1 MGQTFNIYCDE
12 SCHLEHDDQEVMVLG
27 AVWCLEDKAREAFV
41 RLREIR
47 EAHGLARAFEIKWT
61 KVSPAKVEFY
71 RDVLDYFFDDDDL
84 CFRAIVIPN
93 KSKLRHDAFGQTH
106 DEWYYKMYFDML
118 KVIFSPQ
125 ARYRVYLD
133 YKDTQGAAKVEHLHR
148 IICDNMYDFS
158 HQIVERMQLVRSH
171 EVELLQLADLLIGA
185 IAYANRGLTGST
197 AKTTLVSRMRV
208 RSDYSLT
215 RTTLY
220 RENKVNLLRWQARE
234 ESSG

>member
-1 MGQTFNIYCDE
+1 
-12 SCHLEHDDQEVMVLG
+12 
-27 AVWCLEDKAREAFV
+27 
-41 RLREIR
+41 
-47 EAHGLARAFEIKWT
+47 
-61 KVSPAKVEFY
+61 VSPAQVEFY
-71 RDVLDYFFDDDDL
+71 HDVLDYFFDDDDL

-93 KSKLRHDAFGQTH
+93 KSKLRHSAFGQTH

-118 KVIFSPQ
+118 KVIFSPH

-133 YKDTQGAAKVEHLHR
+133 YKDTQGAAKVEHLHK
-148 IICDNMYDFS
+148 IICNNMYDFS

-185 IAYANRGLTGST
+185 IAYANRGLNGST
-197 AKTTLVSRMRV
+197 AKTTLVSRMRE
-208 RSDYSLT
+208 RSGYSLT